1 MMYTKE
7 NCKESWLFNSMPEQF
22 SLNDFLSCDDSQL
35 LQCAQSGNENAL
47 AVLISRYMG
56 LVKKK
61 AQAYSISAYE
71 QEDVIQEGLIGL
83 MNAITFYDA
92 DSDYSF
98 NTFANTCIDNRIRK
112 ALQYTNTNKFKSLD
126 RAVSIDHLDYD
137 EVYDAQSATPED
149 IVIARE
155 KLNAVKAGVD
165 TLLSDLEKEV
175 LFLYLDGNDYKQ
187 ISQKLGTTA
196 KAVDNALQRVRRKL
210 KNV

>member
-7 NCKESWLFNSMPEQF
+7 NCKESWLFCGMPEQF
-22 SLNDFLSCDDSQL
+22 SLNDFLSYDDRQL
-35 LQCAQSGNENAL
+35 LQAAQGGNETAL

-61 AQAYSISAYE
+61 AKGYSICAYE

-83 MNAITFYDA
+83 MNAISFYDT
-92 DSDYSF
+92 DSEYSF
-98 NTFANTCIDNRIRK
+98 YTFANTCIDNRIRK

-126 RAVSIDHLDYD
+126 RAVSIEHLDGD
-137 EVYDAQSATPED
+137 EVYHAQSATPED

-155 KLNAVKAGVD
+155 KLDAVKAGVD

-187 ISQKLGTTA
+187 ISKKLCTTA

>member
-1 MMYTKE
+1 
-7 NCKESWLFNSMPEQF
+7 
-22 SLNDFLSCDDSQL
+22 
-35 LQCAQSGNENAL
+35 
-47 AVLISRYMG
+47 MG

-61 AQAYSISAYE
+61 AKGYSISAYE
-71 QEDVIQEGLIGL
+71 LEDVIQEGLIGL